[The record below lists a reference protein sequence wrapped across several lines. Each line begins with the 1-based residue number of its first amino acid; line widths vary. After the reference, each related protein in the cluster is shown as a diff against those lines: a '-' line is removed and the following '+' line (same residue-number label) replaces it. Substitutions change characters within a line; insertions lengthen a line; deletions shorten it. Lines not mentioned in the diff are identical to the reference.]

1 MPSAIKSGQYLF
13 NAKRLMMSV
22 LFISGIDTDIGKT
35 YATGMIAKALMQQG
49 VNVITQKLVQTG
61 VSINPSNG
69 EMNIADDI
77 ITHRRLM
84 DIPLQPCDIDST
96 TCPYRYEKPASP
108 HLSAKL
114 ADEVLDP
121 NVITSATKSLQ
132 SDYDVVLLEG
142 AGGLL
147 VPITKQLLTLDYIAE
162 QGYPVILVTSGRL
175 GSINHT
181 LLSLEA
187 IKSRDLEIHSVIY
200 NHIHDNAAQTDE
212 QIAASTIEFLQ
223 SYLAQYYPTAHWLAL
238 PVQEDD
244 GCGNVDFILP
254 QNFI

>member
-1 MPSAIKSGQYLF
+1 MTVI
-13 NAKRLMMSV
+13 
-22 LFISGIDTDIGKT
+22 FISGIDTDIGKT

-49 VNVITQKLVQTG
+49 INVITQKLVQTG
-61 VSINPSNG
+61 VSINSDSG
-69 EMNIADDI
+69 VMNIADDI
-77 ITHRRLM
+77 MSHRQLM
-84 DIPLQPCDIDST
+84 DIPLQPCDLDFT

-114 ADEVLDP
+114 ANQTLDP
-121 NVITSATKSLQ
+121 DVITDATKSLQ
-132 SDYDVVLLEG
+132 ADYEVVLLEG

-147 VPITKQLLTLDYIAE
+147 VPITEQLLTLDYVTK

-187 IKSRDLEIHSVIY
+187 ITSRGLDVHSVIY
-200 NHIHDNAAQTDE
+200 NHIHDNADQTDAE
-212 QIAASTIEFLQ
+212 IANSTIDFLQ
-223 SYLAQYYPTAHWLAL
+223 NHLAQNYINTNWLSL
-238 PVQEDD
+238 PVQDD
-244 GCGNVDFILP
+244 DSCNNADFVLP

>member
-1 MPSAIKSGQYLF
+1 
-13 NAKRLMMSV
+13 MSV

-35 YATGMIAKALMQQG
+35 FATGMIAKALMQQG

-61 VSINPSNG
+61 VTVKPHTG
-69 EMNIADDI
+69 EMDIADDI
-77 ITHRRLM
+77 ITHRQLM
-84 DIPLQPCDIDST
+84 GIPLQSCDLDNT

-114 ADEVLDP
+114 ASEVLNP
-121 NVITSATKSLQ
+121 EVITSATRSLQ
-132 SDYDVVLLEG
+132 EDYKVVLLEG

-147 VPITKQLLTLDYIAE
+147 VPITEQLLTLDYIVK

-187 IKSRDLEIHSVIY
+187 IKSRGLEVHSVIY

-212 QIAASTIEFLQ
+212 QIATSTIDFLQ
-223 SYLAQYYPTAHWLAL
+223 HYLAEHYPNTHWLSL

-244 GCGNVDFILP
+244 SFSNVDFILP
-254 QNFI
+254 QNFV

>member
-1 MPSAIKSGQYLF
+1 
-13 NAKRLMMSV
+13 MSV

-61 VSINPSNG
+61 VARDLSSG
-69 EMNIADDI
+69 KMGIADDI
-77 ITHRRLM
+77 ITHRQLM
-84 DIPLQPCDIDST
+84 SIPLQPCDIDST

-108 HLSAKL
+108 HLAAKL
-114 ADEVLDP
+114 ANKVLNPD
-121 NVITSATKSLQ
+121 VITSATKSLQ
-132 SDYDVVLLEG
+132 ADYEVVLLEG

-147 VPITKQLLTLDYIAE
+147 VPITEQLLTLDYIAE
-162 QGYPVILVTSGRL
+162 QGYPVILLTSGRL

-187 IKSRDLEIHSVIY
+187 ITSRGLDVHSVIY
-200 NHIHDNAAQTDE
+200 NHIHDNADQTDE
-212 QIAASTIEFLQ
+212 QIATSTIDFLQ
-223 SYLAQYYPTAHWLAL
+223 NYLAEHYPNTHWLSL
-238 PVQEDD
+238 PVQDD
-244 GCGNVDFILP
+244 DSCNNADFVLP

>member
-1 MPSAIKSGQYLF
+1 
-13 NAKRLMMSV
+13 MSV

-49 VNVITQKLVQTG
+49 INVITQKLVQTG
-61 VSINPSNG
+61 VAINPNNG
-69 EMNIADDI
+69 AMSIADDI
-77 ITHRRLM
+77 ITHRQLM
-84 DIPLQPCDIDST
+84 GIPLQPCDIDNT

-114 ADEVLDP
+114 ANGVLNPD
-121 NVITSATKSLQ
+121 VITSATKILQ
-132 SDYDVVLLEG
+132 ADYEVVLLEG

-147 VPITKQLLTLDYIAE
+147 VPVTEQLLTLDYITG

-187 IKSRDLEIHSVIY
+187 IKARGLNIHSVVY
-200 NHIHDNAAQTDE
+200 NHIHDSAAQTDE

-223 SYLAQYYPTAHWLAL
+223 KYIQQYYPTTHWLQLSQQTNNAVDNHDLSL
-238 PVQEDD
+238 PKH
-244 GCGNVDFILP
+244 FI
-254 QNFI
+254 

>member
-1 MPSAIKSGQYLF
+1 
-13 NAKRLMMSV
+13 MSV

-35 YATGMIAKALMQQG
+35 FATGMIAKALMHQG

-61 VSINPSNG
+61 VAINPDSG
-69 EMNIADDI
+69 VIGIADDI
-77 ITHRRLM
+77 ITHRQLM
-84 DIPLQPCDIDST
+84 GIALQPCDIDST

-108 HLSAKL
+108 HLAAKL
-114 ADEVLDP
+114 ANEVLNPDM
-121 NVITSATKSLQ
+121 ITSATRSLQ
-132 SDYDVVLLEG
+132 ADYKVVLLEG

-147 VPITKQLLTLDYIAE
+147 VPITEQLLTLDYIVE
-162 QGYPVILVTSGRL
+162 QGYPVILVTLGRL

-187 IKSRDLEIHSVIY
+187 IKSRGLEVHSVIY

-212 QIAASTIEFLQ
+212 QIATSTIDFLQ
-223 SYLAQYYPTAHWLAL
+223 HYLAEHYPNTHWLSL

-244 GCGNVDFILP
+244 SFSNVDFILP
-254 QNFI
+254 QNFV